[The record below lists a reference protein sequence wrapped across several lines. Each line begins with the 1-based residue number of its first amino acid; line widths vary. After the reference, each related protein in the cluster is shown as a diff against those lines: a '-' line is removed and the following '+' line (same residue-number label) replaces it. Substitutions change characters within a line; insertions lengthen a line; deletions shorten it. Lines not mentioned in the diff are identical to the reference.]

1 MTPNSDQKNQGKEKE
16 NQSWI
21 EKENEPQ
28 TLSGLEDS
36 KDCIIL
42 VRIQRKDR
50 EIDENRT
57 RIAPK
62 FNPRK

>member
-28 TLSGLEDS
+28 TLVGLEDS
-36 KDCIIL
+36 KDCIIS
-42 VRIQRKDR
+42 VRIERKDR
-50 EIDENRT
+50 DSMQIDKT
-57 RIAPK
+57 
-62 FNPRK
+62 